1 MNRAEGFKAQ
11 HVENKEV
18 KIKKIGEKVKHDI
31 HLYLRTLK
39 TILTDVLIKTL
50 KIIITTFCL
59 FLQYIYTYIYAI
71 GLIHIAQI
79 LKFKLLSNPKQ

>member
-18 KIKKIGEKVKHDI
+18 KIKKRGGKVKHDI

-39 TILTDVLIKTL
+39 TILTDLLIKTL
-50 KIIITTFCL
+50 KII
-59 FLQYIYTYIYAI
+59 
-71 GLIHIAQI
+71 
-79 LKFKLLSNPKQ
+79 KN